1 MPFKPGRSGNPSG
14 RTKEDV
20 ELRRLA
26 RTHARRCLAVQ
37 LRLLKSTDE
46 RVRLAASDAL
56 LNRGFGKP
64 MQAIEHSGEVN
75 HVHVAELTDE
85 RLAAIAAGGSVGAAE
100 AQGGPE
106 VTSRP
111 H

>member
-1 MPFKPGRSGNPSG
+1 MAFVKGRSGNPSG
-14 RTKEDV
+14 RSKEDV

-26 RTHARRCLAVQ
+26 RAHARRCLAVQ

-46 RVRLAASDAL
+46 RVRLAASESL
-56 LNRGFGKP
+56 LSRGFGKP
-64 MQAIEHSGEVN
+64 VQGIEHSGEVT
-75 HVHVAELTDE
+75 HVHAAELTDE
-85 RLAAIAAGGSVGAAE
+85 RLAAIAAGGSAGAAE
-100 AQGGPE
+100 SESGPE